1 MRAGKL
7 FLKGNFMVIH
17 RLHDSTIS
25 AFPSSGP
32 TRVPCPPDGFCLGT
46 PEDNAKRH
54 VTDMVDDF
62 METLPAGAQI
72 RLLQNLRADLSARLR
87 VLEG

>member
-1 MRAGKL
+1 
-7 FLKGNFMVIH
+7 MVIH
-17 RLHDSTIS
+17 KLHNTS
-25 AFPSSGP
+25 PSVIPKQEP
-32 TRVPCPPDGFCLGT
+32 TKVPCPPDGFCLGT